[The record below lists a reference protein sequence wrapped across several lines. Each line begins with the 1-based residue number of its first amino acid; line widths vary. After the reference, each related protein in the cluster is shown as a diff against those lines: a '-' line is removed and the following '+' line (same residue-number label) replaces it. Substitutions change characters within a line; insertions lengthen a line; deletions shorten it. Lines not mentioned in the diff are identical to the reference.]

1 MMAKESSLMRSLRQL
16 EEYANGDDSHVKVE
30 TVEIAE
36 PPMYSPTQV
45 REIRDKI
52 PATQRV
58 LAHALA
64 VSTRTVEAWETGR
77 SKPSG
82 SSRRLLEMI
91 DKDPSLFKKMQ
102 A

>member
-1 MMAKESSLMRSLRQL
+1 MSEETTMMRSLQQL
-16 EEYANGDDSHVKVE
+16 AKFADGDDSEV
-30 TVEIAE
+30 TVESVE
-36 PPMYSPTQV
+36 LSDPPVYSPDEV
-45 REIRDKI
+45 KEIRSKI

-91 DKDPSLFKKMQ
+91 DRDPNLFELMQ